1 MRLSLDDLQAFRSV
15 SRQVED
21 TMRPSIVEHP
31 LDLRIVFADD
41 EGEFMRLWHGIHDD
55 KQINWR
61 NR

>member
-1 MRLSLDDLQAFRSV
+1 MVECAIHPTPEEHVLSGFEMRL
-15 SRQVED
+15 
-21 TMRPSIVEHP
+21 
-31 LDLRIVFADD
+31 VFADD